1 MIQGLGSVSSYSY
14 YSTDPRQS
22 NTANRRNPQ
31 DTDPATGAAAPAADN
46 STGKANNAADNTT
59 NTGSTDRSSSGEQ
72 LSTDQQKQV
81 DKLKE
86 TDSHVRAHEQ
96 AHLAASGGLAM
107 GGASF
112 EYETG
117 PDGKRYAVGGEVQI
131 DTSKGKTPEETL
143 AKASRIRSAAL
154 APSDPSGQDRAVAA
168 AATQMAAEAQQEIST
183 QASSSG
189 NNSDNPDNSTPTPA
203 PDAENSDKQTGYQ
216 QQSAIQAYQLAGISA
231 YTPPN
236 IFQASA

>member
-14 YSTDPRQS
+14 YSTDLRRS

-31 DTDPATGAAAPAADN
+31 GDSPATGTAAPATDN
-46 STGKANNAADNTT
+46 SAGNAA
-59 NTGSTDRSSSGEQ
+59 NTGSTERSSSGAP
-72 LSTDQQKQV
+72 LSADQQKQV
-81 DKLKE
+81 NKLKE

-112 EYETG
+112 DYETG

-183 QASSSG
+183 KATTGSHESSPGS
-189 NNSDNPDNSTPTPA
+189 
-203 PDAENSDKQTGYQ
+203 YQ
-216 QQSAIQAYQLAGISA
+216 QHSAIQTYQTVDMAHQASGQSA
-231 YTPPN
+231 
-236 IFQASA
+236 FQAQA

>member
-1 MIQGLGSVSSYSY
+1 MIQGLGSVSSYSN
-14 YSTDPRQS
+14 YSTDLRRS

-31 DTDPATGAAAPAADN
+31 GDNPATGTAAPAADN
-46 STGKANNAADNTT
+46 STGNAA
-59 NTGSTDRSSSGEQ
+59 NTGSTERSSSGAP
-72 LSTDQQKQV
+72 LSADQQKQV
-81 DKLKE
+81 NKLKE

-112 EYETG
+112 DYETG

-168 AATQMAAEAQQEIST
+168 AATQMAAEAQQEISAKAT
-183 QASSSG
+183 TGSNES
-189 NNSDNPDNSTPTPA
+189 A
-203 PDAENSDKQTGYQ
+203 PGSYQ
-216 QQSAIQAYQLAGISA
+216 QHSAIQTYQTIDMAHQATGQS
-231 YTPPN
+231 T
-236 IFQASA
+236 FQAQA